1 METNE
6 EMEVNEHDFAAS
18 SPEHSDDGELTISTQ
33 EMEQADSLYDVPSTS
48 YSTSSSV
55 GCSSSAKRIADGSVH
70 RGQCNE
76 SFSGDAQ
83 QETELSAL
91 PSVALNGEGNLCK
104 PLTILWKRLRR
115 LGCIIDAAQTRS
127 TRRKLKCAV
136 DRCVYR
142 GGPFESVQLR
152 CTVPANIERAIQWI
166 CICVL
171 DPVRQ
176 NAHIL
181 KFLDVLKTYK
191 HRNTGGSEQVASPKV
206 LIAFPFRICS
216 RHFPLDDSDVPIAP
230 MFYLPKKIP
239 IRLDDLLS
247 KLRRR
252 SVILSEYGYED
263 IEVDKLEPNGVLIT
277 NGSPPIS
284 CDVPGCRYKSSD
296 VSVFSGRFIKMFSVP
311 ENSLDHSKWR
321 TAVHNGIGLPS
332 TFEYNLPDGARICE
346 MHFVGGKRY
355 SRGVM
360 KDPTVFH
367 RLVVDGINP
376 SLSRLGPI
384 RTTYCAARGCCYSDF
399 KTACV
404 PFPSINDPLYSRWFV
419 ALLKADE
426 SFKVDKDT
434 AVCLRHFSNSEFEG
448 TAPVLHL
455 TSDDTRKELSGNQP
469 LPKRTQTVSSV
480 VQPKRIRLTQSGD
493 SFRTSLSAI
502 ASERVREQN
511 CCSEIKNV
519 AEIVQRVEVQSRAV
533 ERLVMQLN
541 HVCRSGL
548 VPIDGTLERKVKFQL
563 FDILSELRSQKG
575 IVHTLR
581 HRLNEAIRIE
591 EVRNP
596 AVLTPVPLLQ
606 PEITQPLGHSLEFDH
621 SGQPEDP

>member
-1 METNE
+1 MINAR
-6 EMEVNEHDFAAS
+6 FS
-18 SPEHSDDGELTISTQ
+18 EHSDDGELTISTQ
-33 EMEQADSLYDVPSTS
+33 EMEQ
-48 YSTSSSV
+48 
-55 GCSSSAKRIADGSVH
+55 
-70 RGQCNE
+70 
-76 SFSGDAQ
+76 
-83 QETELSAL
+83 TELSAL

-469 LPKRTQTVSSV
+469 LPKRT
-480 VQPKRIRLTQSGD
+480 
-493 SFRTSLSAI
+493 AI